1 MSTIA
6 KQLATSGTPSLKV
19 RRTGRGAKGTAVLLG
34 PPIAFLALIVALWYL
49 VSALLGRLSFLLPA
63 PHRIFT
69 EGFLDPRVATDIVNA
84 LVQTLLVSLAGLA
97 VAIVIGVAWAIAM
110 SQAKAVER
118 TLYPYAV
125 ILQCIPI
132 LALVPLIGFWFGQEF
147 FARMIVAV
155 LIALFPMVSN
165 TLFGLQGV
173 DKSQREL
180 FTLQGASRWTVLT
193 KLQLPAAL
201 PAIFAGM
208 RISAGLAVVGAIVG
222 DFFFRRGTPG
232 IGSLISN
239 YTARLQG
246 PQLFAAI
253 LAASLLG
260 VAIFALFGWLT
271 KLAVGK
277 WYETATG

>member
-1 MSTIA
+1 MST
-6 KQLATSGTPSLKV
+6 LANEVPTTASPTLAV
-19 RRTGRGAKGTAVLLG
+19 RAPGRGLKGVAILLG
-34 PPIAFLALIVALWYL
+34 PPVAFLALIVVLWYV
-49 VSALLGRLSFLLPA
+49 VSALLGKLSFLLPA

-69 EGFLDPRVATDIVNA
+69 EGFFDPKVAGDIGSA
-84 LVQTLLVSLAGLA
+84 LVQTLLVTLSGLA
-97 VAIVIGVAWAIAM
+97 FAIVLGVLWAIAM
-110 SQAKAVER
+110 SQAKAIER

-132 LALVPLIGFWFGQEF
+132 LALVPLIGFWFGQDF
-147 FARMIVAV
+147 FARMIVSV

-180 FTLQGASRWTVLT
+180 FKLQGASRWTVLT
-193 KLQLPAAL
+193 KLQLPAAM
-201 PAIFAGM
+201 PTIFAGM
-208 RISAGLAVVGAIVG
+208 RISAGLALVGAIVG

-246 PQLFAAI
+246 PELFAAI
-253 LAASLLG
+253 LAAAFVG
-260 VAIFALFGWLT
+260 VAIFAVFGWLS
-271 KLAVGK
+271 KAAVGK
-277 WYETATG
+277 WYEPAN

>member
-1 MSTIA
+1 MSTLA
-6 KQLATSGTPSLKV
+6 KEIPTTGSPTLAV
-19 RRTGRGAKGTAVLLG
+19 RGTGRGPRGVAVLLG
-34 PPIAFLALIVALWYL
+34 PPIAFLALVVVLWYI
-49 VSALLGRLSFLLPA
+49 VSALLGKLSFLLPA

-69 EGFLDPRVATDIVNA
+69 EAFFDPKVAGDIGNA
-84 LVQTLLVSLAGLA
+84 LVQTVLVTLAGL
-97 VAIVIGVAWAIAM
+97 VLAIVIGVVWAIAM
-110 SQAKAVER
+110 SQAKAIER

-147 FARMIVAV
+147 FARMIVSV

-180 FTLQGASRWTVLT
+180 FKLQGASRWTILT
-193 KLQLPAAL
+193 KLQLPAAM
-201 PAIFAGM
+201 PTIFAGM
-208 RISAGLAVVGAIVG
+208 RISAGLALVGAIVG

-246 PQLFAAI
+246 PELFAAI
-253 LAASLLG
+253 LSAAFLG
-260 VAIFALFGWLT
+260 VAIFVVFGWLS
-271 KLAVGK
+271 KAAVGK
-277 WYETATG
+277 WYESAS